1 MLTNY
6 EEVAKKLNNFFV
18 NGANILN
25 IPNYKNYDS
34 LTEKINDPTLKTM
47 LNEETIQVSS
57 Q

>member
-25 IPNYKNYDS
+25 IPNYENYDS
-34 LTEKINDPTLKTM
+34 LTEKINDPTLKA
-47 LNEETIQVSS
+47 IVK
-57 Q
+57 